1 MRRVF
6 SFSFF
11 LLPFFSSFFF
21 RGGTQRRSNGKT
33 KNTDHFLFSPTH
45 LSPFRT
51 HKQTTGTFDVS
62 LLEVGGGAVE
72 VLSTG
77 GDASL
82 GGDDWDAALA
92 ELIGS
97 TFLSPAGVT
106 DWKTASRSPSTPSP
120 AYASLLGAA
129 RAAKEAL
136 SAAPAVE
143 LTLSSS
149 GPSPPITAKVTRAML
164 DQVGEPLFARA
175 AAAIDEACFQSG
187 VEIGESV
194 ARWRES
200 VARAEAEAKDGDKEG
215 TSSSSSF
222 KLRPKKRPPVSR
234 VLLVGGGTR
243 MWGFDAFIENLTGL
257 PPTKAKK
264 VEREEEKEGG
274 EEDGNT
280 SLSAALSL
288 GVVDPD
294 TSVAAGAALQAA
306 MLDGDPALSGV
317 VVLDVWQAG
326 LARALAEARLAAE
339 ERRRAAAGESGDD
352 DDDDEFFEGV
362 NGGDD
367 EEEEGEFLE
376 DGSRLVFSPP
386 PPPPSKTKLRKQR
399 ARAAKRSKS
408 DGGKEK

>member
-1 MRRVF
+1 
-6 SFSFF
+6 
-11 LLPFFSSFFF
+11 LLFFFSGS
-21 RGGTQRRSNGKT
+21 RREGKLEKLT
-33 KNTDHFLFSPTH
+33 ISSSLSLH
-45 LSPFRT
+45 LVPHS
-51 HKQTTGTFDVS
+51 GTFDVS

-82 GGDDWDAALA
+82 GGDDWDSALA
-92 ELIGS
+92 DLIGS
-97 TFLSPAGVT
+97 TFLAPAGIKN
-106 DWKTASRSPSTPSP
+106 WKSSKSSA
-120 AYASLLGAA
+120 AYVSLLGAA

-143 LTLSSS
+143 LTLASPSSSSS
-149 GPSPPITAKVTRAML
+149 GESQPIVAKVTRAML

-175 AAAIDEACFQSG
+175 AAAIDEACYQSG

-200 VARAEAEAKDGDKEG
+200 TAKAEAEAAKEG
-215 TSSSSSF
+215 AAAGATTTTF
-222 KLRPKKRPPVSR
+222 KLRPKRRPPVSR

-257 PPTKAKK
+257 SPTREKMVNEKRK
-264 VEREEEKEGG
+264 EEEGEGEGEGEGKVHKE
-274 EEDGNT
+274 ET
-280 SLSAALSL
+280 SLSL

-306 MLDGDPALSGV
+306 MLDGDPSLAGV

-339 ERRRAAAGESGDD
+339 EKRANGGGGSDEDDEEGFFDEGGGDD
-352 DDDDEFFEGV
+352 D
-362 NGGDD
+362 NL
-367 EEEEGEFLE
+367 LE
-376 DGSRLVFSPP
+376 DGSRLVFSPL

-399 ARAAKRSKS
+399 ARAAKRSQS
-408 DGGKEK
+408 AGGGGGGGAEKKEL

>member
-1 MRRVF
+1 MGSPRGRERKAKKKTPPRVF
-6 SFSFF
+6 
-11 LLPFFSSFFF
+11 
-21 RGGTQRRSNGKT
+21 
-33 KNTDHFLFSPTH
+33 
-45 LSPFRT
+45 LSA
-51 HKQTTGTFDVS
+51 HTGTFDVS

-92 ELIGS
+92 DLIGS
-97 TFLSPAGVT
+97 AFLSPAGIA
-106 DWKTASRSPSTPSP
+106 DWKAPPAANAPSGAPPRSPSS
-120 AYASLLGAA
+120 AARSSLLGAA

-136 SAAPAVE
+136 SASPAVE
-143 LTLSSS
+143 LTLSS
-149 GPSPPITAKVTRAML
+149 GASPVAARVTRAML

-187 VEIGESV
+187 VELGESV

-200 VARAEAEAKDGDKEG
+200 TARAEAEAAKASEG
-215 TSSSSSF
+215 GGGGAPPAAAAAAAF
-222 KLRPKKRPPVSR
+222 KLRPKRRPPVSR

-257 PPTKAKK
+257 PATKAKR
-264 VEREEEKEGG
+264 VEKEEEEEEEEEEEGG
-274 EEDGNT
+274 GGGGGKGEDGNQ
-280 SLSAALSL
+280 SSALALD
-288 GVVDPD
+288 VVDPD

-339 ERRRAAAGESGDD
+339 EKKAANGGGAGGDESDD
-352 DDDDEFFEGV
+352 DDDDGFFG
-362 NGGDD
+362 GGDD
-367 EEEEGEFLE
+367 QGELLE
-376 DGSRLVFSPP
+376 DGNRLVFSPP

-399 ARAAKRSKS
+399 ARAAKRSGS
-408 DGGKEK
+408 AGGAEQKL

>member
-1 MRRVF
+1 MGFFFFFF
-6 SFSFF
+6 SF
-11 LLPFFSSFFF
+11 LGVPA
-21 RGGTQRRSNGKT
+21 RSNENSK
-33 KNTDHFLFSPTH
+33 KQNKFHVSP
-45 LSPFRT
+45 LPSN
-51 HKQTTGTFDVS
+51 TTGTFDVS

-92 ELIGS
+92 DLIGS
-97 TFLSPAGVT
+97 TFLCPAGNT
-106 DWKTASRSPSTPSP
+106 DWKSSPKSSSHSA
-120 AYASLLGAA
+120 AYESLLGAA

-143 LTLSSS
+143 LTLSS
-149 GPSPPITAKVTRAML
+149 GESPVVAKVTRAML
-164 DQVGEPLFARA
+164 DTVGEPLFARA
-175 AAAIDEACFQSG
+175 AAAIDEACYQSG

-194 ARWRES
+194 SRWRES
-200 VARAEAEAKDGDKEG
+200 VSKAEAEAKEG
-215 TSSSSSF
+215 KAAAGTTAF
-222 KLRPKKRPPVSR
+222 KLRPKRRPPVSR

-257 PPTKAKK
+257 SPTKAKK
-264 VEREEEKEGG
+264 VEKGEGKEGG
-274 EEDGNT
+274 RGEEERA
-280 SLSAALSL
+280 SALSL
-288 GVVDPD
+288 DVVDPD

-339 ERRRAAAGESGDD
+339 DKKAANGGEEGDD
-352 DDDDEFFEGV
+352 DDDFHDEV
-362 NGGDD
+362 
-367 EEEEGEFLE
+367 EGEELLE

-399 ARAAKRSKS
+399 ARAAKRSGS
-408 DGGKEK
+408 AAGGAAET